1 MFATRKTRAEARASR
16 AAADRVAAEAA
27 ERLQQLRDDQER
39 RQAEA
44 RRQQMLQAQEARTNM
59 LNAMSPE
66 DRAAFLA
73 NEERERQ
80 EKFDRIAAETERPR
94 QHRESPRQRH
104 AEARRSQ
111 YSTSTSSS

>member
-1 MFATRKTRAEARASR
+1 MLRRPPTSTPTDTLFPYPTRFRS
-16 AAADRVAAEAA
+16 
-27 ERLQQLRDDQER
+27 LQQLRDDQER

-80 EKFDRIAAETERPR
+80 EKFDRIAAETERLR
-94 QHRESPRQRH
+94 QARERQRQRD
-104 AEARRSQ
+104 AEARRST
-111 YSTSTSSS
+111 YSSSSSYGGTSSY